1 MKGGR
6 SNGFLIE
13 LSAPGLQCRG
23 NTTHIHKRCAPPH
36 WGLGSILGARR
47 LTMQCF
53 NHHAHPLMVG
63 WRSVQTSKGACWKHS
78 RCQSAQF
85 ACFGVANRVPKEITR
100 RGFLLPTYPSW
111 PQRPAPRRPPASLD
125 ELAWSP
131 CYVRLKHVRKTAFR
145 LRPVV
150 GAAALDV
157 ADAAA
162 HWTVVR
168 QTLAVRVP
176 AFAPAL
182 GAARRRSRRRPRA
195 TERRRRVA
203 IFSNYLR
210 SAIMPPR
217 GNIIFDFA
225 IAKWPPKLAS
235 LDPPPL

>member
-23 NTTHIHKRCAPPH
+23 NTTRIHKRCAPPH

-85 ACFGVANRVPKEITR
+85 ACFGVANRVPKEIIR

-145 LRPVV
+145 LRPVAV
-150 GAAALDV
+150 AAGGSCGRWWLRPPWMLLTPRRTGRWSAK
-157 ADAAA
+157 
-162 HWTVVR
+162 R
-168 QTLAVRVP
+168 SP
-176 AFAPAL
+176 SEC
-182 GAARRRSRRRPRA
+182 RRSRRHSAPRDAAAAGDRARPSVVA
-195 TERRRRVA
+195 ASQYLVIICDLQSCRRVE
-203 IFSNYLR
+203 I
-210 SAIMPPR
+210 
-217 GNIIFDFA
+217 
-225 IAKWPPKLAS
+225 
-235 LDPPPL
+235 